1 MFKHFCHQHCC
12 AFRVVTHPMW
22 PFWFKSGWSRQCLK
36 EIDFGYSTTVL
47 GKEGAIDFLDS
58 SPWPFSIIDAFLNI
72 NETQLLGPVSQQM
85 MEMLMEMLMMITN
98 SDMSH
103 LRFSLKPHPK
113 LPKLTP
119 RFTSYDTYEKEHPV
133 TPPRVSLASV
143 YWQPTV
149 SLDATSRLPHRIRVA
164 VVGSH
169 ATLSLEPVDMLRR
182 FLTGAIW
189 VSPFFGWFV
198 WLAFADH
205 VNLQKGAQPYNASN
219 SCFGMLMKY
228 LDTAPA
234 VDMNRYECFGKGKNG
249 RVMDSEWLKVLSLFV
264 PKLAFWNAWM
274 PRFWKMGCLS
284 IYTLTCL
291 FLKAPPKDS
300 SKERV
305 P

>member
-1 MFKHFCHQHCC
+1 
-12 AFRVVTHPMW
+12 
-22 PFWFKSGWSRQCLK
+22 
-36 EIDFGYSTTVL
+36 
-47 GKEGAIDFLDS
+47 
-58 SPWPFSIIDAFLNI
+58 
-72 NETQLLGPVSQQM
+72 
-85 MEMLMEMLMMITN
+85 MEMLMEMLMMIIN
-98 SDMSH
+98 SDMLH

-113 LPKLTP
+113 LPKLAP

-205 VNLQKGAQPYNASN
+205 VNLQQGAHPLQ
-219 SCFGMLMKY
+219 CQQLLFGMLMKY
-228 LDTAPA
+228 LDAAPA
-234 VDMNRYECFGKGKNG
+234 VDMNRYECFGRNG
-249 RVMDSEWLKVLSLFV
+249 RVMDSE
-264 PKLAFWNAWM
+264 
-274 PRFWKMGCLS
+274 
-284 IYTLTCL
+284 
-291 FLKAPPKDS
+291 
-300 SKERV
+300 
-305 P
+305 